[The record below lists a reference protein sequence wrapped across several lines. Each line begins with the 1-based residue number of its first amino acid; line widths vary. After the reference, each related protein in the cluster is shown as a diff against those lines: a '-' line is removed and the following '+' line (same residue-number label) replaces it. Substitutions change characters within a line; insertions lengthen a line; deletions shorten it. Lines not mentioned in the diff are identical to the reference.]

1 MTNWEQ
7 SLKLILL
14 QLHEK
19 LPKNSVLIILWSFGV
34 RGKLER
40 WRKLISGNLMSWPK
54 TKKIV
59 VLKCDLLFYT
69 TTTNH
74 SSIVC
79 NICVHIPQSH
89 VTKIGLYVTT
99 GSSLVVGLRRS
110 SKGLPEPHMHQKM
123 VTLLWS
129 VAGLIHSSF
138 LNPSETITSEKYA
151 QQISEVHRKPQCLQ
165 LTLVNRK
172 DPILLHS
179 SASKAEQNWAV
190 EFCLIFHTH
199 LTSCQPI
206 TTSKYLDNFLQG
218 KWFYNQ
224 QDAENAFQGFIDC
237 MGFYTTGINLFL
249 IDKKY

>member
-34 RGKLER
+34 RSKLER

-123 VTLLWS
+123 VTL
-129 VAGLIHSSF
+129 VVCCRF
-138 LNPSETITSEKYA
+138 DT
-151 QQISEVHRKPQCLQ
+151 LQ
-165 LTLVNRK
+165 LSESQWNNYIWEVC
-172 DPILLHS
+172 
-179 SASKAEQNWAV
+179 SANQWGAPKTPV
-190 EFCLIFHTH
+190 
-199 LTSCQPI
+199 P
-206 TTSKYLDNFLQG
+206 TTDIGQ
-218 KWFYNQ
+218 
-224 QDAENAFQGFIDC
+224 
-237 MGFYTTGINLFL
+237 
-249 IDKKY
+249 